1 MVLFKWCYSKYERS
15 EEGIIV
21 YKNDGKIRYIN
32 KKCLEIFKYP
42 PGIRPKTVFEL
53 MGDDTI
59 EAHKKRIKKNKGMN
73 NKNIEGLCYTKEQVL
88 LDIIII
94 SKNVILVKKSASL
107 SIDNFKDF
115 FDNSATGMFITN
127 KRDKIIYCNRYFLDT
142 LGYKID
148 EIIGEKITKY
158 TIWDTQEQNYMK
170 FIKKDGTS
178 LILFYKMSMY
188 KEKKYYLVENLSKN
202 DIFEENKKKDELLDE
217 LEALTQ
223 TGYWEWCI
231 ETNELFWSK
240 GLKDIYELDDISY
253 EKYLNS
259 NHPDDMEMILKNI
272 DNCLKNGEKYSM
284 VHRLIK
290 NKTKKEV
297 WLRATG
303 KLMKSRGLTYIIGVA
318 QDITEQYFIQEDYKR
333 QKDIA
338 ELNSK
343 AKSAFVS
350 SVSHELRTP
359 LNGIIGMIS
368 LLKSTNLIDNQK
380 KYISVLDNS
389 CGVLL
394 SIINNILDFSKI
406 ESGKLSLDFR
416 SFDIRQCV
424 ENVIFLFKPGAF
436 AKHISLDYEIDSEYK
451 KITCDEVKIKQIL
464 SNLLSN
470 SIKFTA
476 EGSINLKVTCKT
488 DHLTL
493 NIKDTGVGMSE
504 DFLKIICTPF
514 TQADSSTTRT
524 QGGSGLGLSII
535 TSFIKILKGTISIK
549 SELTKGTEVIVTIPV
564 SINKPARRIVIIEDN
579 YANRFILKEIITNI
593 SDYVVDVYENGKE
606 FLDSIKESTTE
617 NEEPLLI
624 FLDLHMPIMDGHECC
639 VELRKKGY
647 SCPIVAVSAN
657 GMKTEKIKCIESGM
671 DDFVLKPI
679 TIEDIEGVLKKFK
692 IV

>member
-1 MVLFKWCYSKYERS
+1 MVLFKWFYSKYEKS

-21 YKNDGKIRYIN
+21 YKNNGKIKYIN

-42 PGIRPKTVFEL
+42 EGIRPKTIFEL
-53 MGDDTI
+53 MGDDSI
-59 EAHKKRIKKNKGMN
+59 EAHKYRIKKNKGMI
-73 NKNIEGLCYTKEQVL
+73 NKNIEGLCYTKEKVL
-88 LDIIII
+88 LDIVII
-94 SKNVILVKKSASL
+94 SKNVILVKSAPLSL
-107 SIDNFKDF
+107 DIFKDF
-115 FDNSATGMFITN
+115 FEKTSTGMFITN
-127 KRDKIIYCNRYFLDT
+127 KRDKFIHCNSFFLDT

-148 EIIGEKITKY
+148 EILGEKLTKY
-158 TIWDTQEQNYMK
+158 TVWDTHDQNCMK
-170 FIKKDGTS
+170 FIKNDGTS
-178 LILFYKMSMY
+178 LVLFYKMATHMG
-188 KEKKYYLVENLSKN
+188 KKYYLVEGLSKD
-202 DIFEENKKKDELLDE
+202 DIIEENKKKNELLDE
-217 LEALTQ
+217 LELLTQ

-231 ETNELFWSK
+231 ETNDLSWSK
-240 GLKDIYELDDISY
+240 GLKNIYELDEISY
-253 EKYLNS
+253 EKYLNC
-259 NHPDDMEMILKNI
+259 NHPDDHEMILKNI

-303 KLMKSRGLTYIIGVA
+303 KLIKSRGLTYIIGVA

-368 LLKSTNLIDNQK
+368 LLKTTQLIDNQK

-389 CGVLL
+389 CGILL

-416 SFDIRQCV
+416 SFDIKQCV
-424 ENVIFLFKPGAF
+424 ENVILLFKPGAF
-436 AKHISLDYEIDSEYK
+436 VKNISLDYKIESEYK
-451 KITCDEVKIKQIL
+451 KITCDEIKIKQIL
-464 SNLLSN
+464 SNLISN
-470 SIKFTA
+470 SIKFTS

-488 DHLTL
+488 DHITL

-514 TQADSSTTRT
+514 TQADSSSTRK

-549 SELTKGTEVIVTIPV
+549 SELNKGTEVIVTIPV
-564 SINKPARRIVIIEDN
+564 SINKPIRRIVIIEDN

-593 SDYVVDVYENGKE
+593 SDYIVDVYENGKE
-606 FLDSIKESTTE
+606 FLDSIKESTAE

-624 FLDLHMPIMDGHECC
+624 FLDLHMPIMDGHSCC
-639 VELRKKGY
+639 VELRKQGY

-657 GMKTEKIKCIESGM
+657 GMKSERIKCIESGM

-679 TIEDIEGVLKKFK
+679 TMEDIEGVLKKFK